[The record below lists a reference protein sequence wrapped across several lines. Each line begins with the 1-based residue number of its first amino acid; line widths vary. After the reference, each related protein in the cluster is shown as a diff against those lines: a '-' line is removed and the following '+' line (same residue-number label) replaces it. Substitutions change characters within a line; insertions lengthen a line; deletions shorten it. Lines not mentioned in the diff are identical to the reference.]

1 MELVLN
7 LMRQFFSF
15 PRILSLLIV
24 ASMATLIGCGDTYMP
39 KPRGYFRIDLPE
51 KKYQDFDTTYPF
63 TFEYPVY
70 AIISPDKNAANE
82 PYWINI
88 DYPLFKGRI
97 HISYKAVNNN
107 LSKYTEDA
115 HELVMKHIPKASAIE
130 EIRIDNEQA
139 DVHGLIYNIKGSG
152 TASVYQFFIT
162 DSTNHFVRGAL
173 YFNVLPNNDSLA
185 PVIDFVKSDIQHM
198 LESFRWKSQ
207 P

>member
-7 LMRQFFSF
+7 NMRHFFSF
-15 PRILSLLIV
+15 SRIFSLIIV
-24 ASMATLIGCGDTYMP
+24 ALTAMLISCGDTSMP

-51 KKYQDFDTTYPF
+51 KKYQSFDTTYPF
-63 TFEYPVY
+63 AFEYPVY
-70 AIISPDKNAANE
+70 AILTPDNNAANE
-82 PYWINI
+82 PYWLNV

-139 DVHGLIYNIKGSG
+139 KVHGLIYDIKGSG

-198 LESFRWKSQ
+198 LESFRWKTQ

>member
-7 LMRQFFSF
+7 LMRQFSSF

-51 KKYQDFDTTYPF
+51 KEYQVFDTTYPY

-70 AIISPDKNAANE
+70 AIISPDNNAANE

-115 HELVMKHIPKASAIE
+115 HALVMKHIPKASAIE
-130 EIRIDNEQA
+130 EIRIDNEMA
-139 DVHGLIYNIKGSG
+139 DVHGLIYDIKGSG

-162 DSTNHFVRGAL
+162 DSTHHFVRGAL
-173 YFNVLPNNDSLA
+173 YFHVLPNNDSLA

-198 LESFRWKSQ
+198 LESFRWKTQ

>member
-51 KKYQDFDTTYPF
+51 KKYQDFDTTYPY

>member
-7 LMRQFFSF
+7 LMRQFSSF

-51 KKYQDFDTTYPF
+51 KEYQVFDTTYPY

-70 AIISPDKNAANE
+70 ANISPDNNVANE

-115 HELVMKHIPKASAIE
+115 HALVMKHIPKASAIE
-130 EIRIDNEQA
+130 EIRIDNEKA
-139 DVHGLIYNIKGSG
+139 DVHGLIYDIKGSG

-162 DSTNHFVRGAL
+162 DSTHHFVRGAL
-173 YFNVLPNNDSLA
+173 YFHVLPNNDSLA
-185 PVIDFVKSDIQHM
+185 PVIDFVKGDIQHM
-198 LESFRWKSQ
+198 LESFRWKKQ

>member
-7 LMRQFFSF
+7 NMRHFFSF
-15 PRILSLLIV
+15 SRIFSLIIV
-24 ASMATLIGCGDTYMP
+24 ALTAMLISCGDTSMP

-51 KKYQDFDTTYPF
+51 KKYQSFDTTYPY

-70 AIISPDKNAANE
+70 AILTPDNNAANE
-82 PYWINI
+82 PYWINV

-107 LSKYTEDA
+107 LSEYTEDA

-139 DVHGLIYNIKGSG
+139 KVHGLIYDIKGSG

-198 LESFRWKSQ
+198 LESFRWKTQ

>member
-1 MELVLN
+1 
-7 LMRQFFSF
+7 MRQFSSF

-51 KKYQDFDTTYPF
+51 KEYQVFDTTYPY

-70 AIISPDKNAANE
+70 AIISPDNNAANE

-115 HELVMKHIPKASAIE
+115 HALVMKHIPKASAIE
-130 EIRIDNEQA
+130 EIRIDNEMA
-139 DVHGLIYNIKGSG
+139 DVHGLIYDIKGSG

-162 DSTNHFVRGAL
+162 DSTHHFVRGAL
-173 YFNVLPNNDSLA
+173 YFHVLPNNDSLA

-198 LESFRWKSQ
+198 LESFRWKTQ

>member
-7 LMRQFFSF
+7 SMRHFFSF
-15 PRILSLLIV
+15 SRIFSLIIV
-24 ASMATLIGCGDTYMP
+24 VLTAMLVSCGDTSMP

-51 KKYQDFDTTYPF
+51 KKYQSFDTTYPY

-70 AIISPDKNAANE
+70 AILTPDNNAANE
-82 PYWINI
+82 PYWINV

-130 EIRIDNEQA
+130 EIRIDNEQEK
-139 DVHGLIYNIKGSG
+139 VHGLIYDIKGSG

>member
-1 MELVLN
+1 MELVLYH
-7 LMRQFFSF
+7 MRQFLSFSRMLF
-15 PRILSLLIV
+15 MMIF
-24 ASMATLIGCGDTYMP
+24 ASMATLIGCGDTHMP

-51 KKYQDFDTTYPF
+51 KKYQVLDTTYPYA
-63 TFEYPVY
+63 FEYPVY
-70 AIISPDKNAANE
+70 AIISPDNNAANE

-139 DVHGLIYNIKGSG
+139 NVHGLIYDIKGSG

-198 LESFRWKSQ
+198 LESFRWKSNL
-207 P
+207 

>member
-7 LMRQFFSF
+7 HMRQIFSF

-24 ASMATLIGCGDTYMP
+24 ASLATLIGCGDNYMP

-51 KKYQDFDTTYPF
+51 KKYQSFDTTYPY

-70 AIISPDKNAANE
+70 AILTPDNNAANE
-82 PYWINI
+82 PYWINV

-139 DVHGLIYNIKGSG
+139 DIHGLIYDIKGSG

-173 YFNVLPNNDSLA
+173 YFNVIPNNDSLA

-198 LESFRWKSQ
+198 LESFRWKTQ